1 MSLFMGGKQIV
12 GSGETP
18 RIGTNGNWYIG
29 ANDTGVPSGATVHY
43 TNAVQFKTQ
52 SEEGIYFVYEPPANM
67 TIYHID
73 ENGKKRIVGNKDVI
87 VPVCGSNGNWFIG
100 STDTGIPVSGDGSK
114 IAGAAIADENVN
126 GSTVWSSAKVVKEL
140 NNVIKN
146 SSGKALEF
154 RWDGTRLGVRN
165 DGDSEYIYS
174 NLKGEKGDTGL
185 NGASIVNAKMNDS
198 GELILEVPDNF
209 DNQDLTKL
217 LTFESGVIT
226 LNDMKI
232 ITENISK
239 LNNQVKE
246 LSNKVTELTERL
258 EGLTNSSN
266 NG

>member
-100 STDTGIPVSGDGSK
+100 ST
-114 IAGAAIADENVN
+114 
-126 GSTVWSSAKVVKEL
+126 EL
-140 NNVIKN
+140 CNVIQFSILN
-146 SSGKALEF
+146 
-154 RWDGTRLGVRN
+154 
-165 DGDSEYIYS
+165 IS
-174 NLKGEKGDTGL
+174 NEMLH
-185 NGASIVNAKMNDS
+185 
-198 GELILEVPDNF
+198 F
-209 DNQDLTKL
+209 DKDLT
-217 LTFESGVIT
+217 
-226 LNDMKI
+226 I
-232 ITENISK
+232 IYRVFIS
-239 LNNQVKE
+239 
-246 LSNKVTELTERL
+246 
-258 EGLTNSSN
+258 
-266 NG
+266 